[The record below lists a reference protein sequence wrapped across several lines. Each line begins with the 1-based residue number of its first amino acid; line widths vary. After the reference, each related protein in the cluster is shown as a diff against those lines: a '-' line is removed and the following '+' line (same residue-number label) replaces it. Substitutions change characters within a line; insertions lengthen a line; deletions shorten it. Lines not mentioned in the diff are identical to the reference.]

1 MDGLTRTERTEVAR
15 PLDDAPAYPPSDSF
29 GLQKAF
35 RVLKRRRRVVLAV
48 ALVVTLLGIA
58 YAALQPP
65 TYVARAELLIAPN
78 EPGSVA
84 APEQAPGSRPDS
96 SFVESQVEILRS
108 PALALQVV
116 DRMGL
121 ENDPKWA
128 GRGGENRMAAARAV
142 QDAVNV
148 ERRNGTYVVDVSIKA
163 RDPVQAAQMTN
174 TLVELYFSSRALA
187 RHQNAA
193 RTGDWIS
200 GRLAELRGE
209 VQAREADVEAY
220 RAEHG
225 LLTVEGSML
234 TEQQLRDAETTVVAA
249 RTDLAE
255 REARYRQLQSM
266 LRGGGSAETMAGALN
281 SEVMAQLRS
290 RQADIMRRQAEYSER
305 YGERHPA
312 MQAVQAERADIE
324 AQIQAEVARQAE
336 NLNNE
341 AAIARARVST
351 LQAHLSGV
359 RGQLVGNNA
368 QQVRLRELERNA
380 AAARSVYEAF
390 LQRYHEVAEGFA
402 GIGGDAQIVAAATPP
417 SSPSSRPLLTFAL
430 LAAALGAFAGA
441 LAAFLMEQFDTR
453 IHAAEDVEEKTGAG
467 MLTSIPLLNR
477 RDLATLPLIERH
489 PAGFVAAKPLSAF
502 AEAIRVLRLRI
513 LHAGWSQ
520 KVRVVAVTSSLPG
533 EGKSSTALCLARVCA
548 FSGQK
553 ALLIDCDL
561 RRRSLNHLLSIDPQ
575 VGIMQ
580 VLRNEA
586 PWSAAV
592 GVDEASGAHVLPAAG
607 DCYTAEDVFG
617 SDSMKTMLRNLSES
631 YDIIILDCAPVLAL
645 AEVRDVAALAD
656 GVVVVARRGRTDAMA
671 LQTALNELRAVRA
684 PVLGVALNGV
694 DVRSPGRSSY
704 ADPLYFSHAEAG
716 MYTL

>member
-1 MDGLTRTERTEVAR
+1 MDGLIRTDRTEVAR
-15 PLDDAPAYPPSDSF
+15 PLDEAISYPPADSF
-29 GLQKAF
+29 GMQRAV
-35 RVLKRRRRVVLAV
+35 RVLLRRRRLVAAV
-48 ALVVTLLGIA
+48 AVAITLLGIG
-58 YAALQPP
+58 YAVLQPP
-65 TYVARAELLIAPN
+65 VYEARAELLIAPN
-78 EPGSVA
+78 EPGGVTSSEEAQA
-84 APEQAPGSRPDS
+84 ARPDAI
-96 SFVESQVEILRS
+96 FVESQVEILRS
-108 PALALQVV
+108 PALALQLV

-121 ENDPKWA
+121 ENDPEWSN
-128 GRGGENRMAAARAV
+128 GQDNRMAAARAV
-142 QDAVNV
+142 QDAIGV
-148 ERRNGTYVVDVSIKA
+148 ERRNGTYVVDLSVKS
-163 RDPVQAAQMTN
+163 RDPVKAAQMAN

-200 GRLAELRGE
+200 GRLSELRNE
-209 VQAREADVEAY
+209 VQVREGEVEAY

-234 TEQQLRDAETTVVAA
+234 TEQQLREAESTVVAA

-255 REARYRQLQSM
+255 REARHGQVQS
-266 LRGGGSAETMAGALN
+266 LVRGGGSAETLAGSLN
-281 SEVMAQLRS
+281 SEVMVQLRS
-290 RQADIMRRQAEYSER
+290 RQADVMRRMAEYTER
-305 YGERHPA
+305 YGDLHPS
-312 MQAVQAERADIE
+312 MQSIRAERADIE
-324 AQIQAEVARQAE
+324 AQIAAEVQRQAQ
-336 NLNNE
+336 NLGNE
-341 AAIARARVST
+341 AAISRARVGT

-359 RGQLVGNNA
+359 RGRLVGNNA
-368 QQVRLRELERNA
+368 QQVRLRELERTA
-380 AAARSVYEAF
+380 AAARGVYEGF
-390 LQRYHEVAEGFA
+390 LQRYHQVAEGFA
-402 GIGGDAQIVAAATPP
+402 GLGGDAQVVAVATPP
-417 SSPSSRPLLTFAL
+417 SEPTSRPLLTFAL
-430 LAAALGAFAGA
+430 LAAALGALAGA
-441 LAAFLMEQFDTR
+441 LAAFLADQFDTR
-453 IHAAEDVEEKTGAG
+453 IHAAEDIEEKTGAD
-467 MLTSIPLLNR
+467 MLTSIPLLSK
-477 RDLATLPLIERH
+477 RDLTALPRIDRH

-513 LHAGWSQ
+513 LHAGWTQ
-520 KVRVVAVTSSLPG
+520 KVRVVAVTSALPG
-533 EGKSSTALCLARVCA
+533 EGKSSIALCLARVCA

-580 VLRNEA
+580 VLRNETQ
-586 PWSAAV
+586 WSAAV

-617 SDSMKTMLRNLSES
+617 SDAMKTMLRNLSET

-656 GVVVVARRGRTDAMA
+656 GVVVVARRGQTDAMA
-671 LQTALNELRAVRA
+671 LQTALHELKAVRA

-694 DVRSPGRSSY
+694 DARAPGRSSY

>member
-1 MDGLTRTERTEVAR
+1 MDGLTTRTEVAR
-15 PLDDAPAYPPSDSF
+15 PLEDATSYPPADSF
-29 GLQKAF
+29 GLQRAF
-35 RVLKRRRRVVLAV
+35 RVLRRRRNIVIAV
-48 ALVVTLLGIA
+48 AAIITLLGIG
-58 YAALQPP
+58 YAVLRPP
-65 TYVARAELLIAPN
+65 LYVAHAELLIAPN
-78 EPGSVA
+78 EPGGVA
-84 APEQAPGSRPDS
+84 SSEDSMARPDAN
-96 SFVESQVEILRS
+96 FVESQVEILRS
-108 PALALQVV
+108 PALALQLV

-121 ENDPKWA
+121 ENDREWSSGGDN
-128 GRGGENRMAAARAV
+128 GRQAAARAV
-142 QDAVNV
+142 QAATEV
-148 ERRNGTYVVDVSIKA
+148 ERRNGTYVVDLAVKS
-163 RDPVQAAQMTN
+163 RDPVKAAQMAN

-200 GRLAELRGE
+200 GRLAELRNE
-209 VQAREADVEAY
+209 VQLREGEVEAY
-220 RAEHG
+220 RAERG
-225 LLTVEGSML
+225 LLTIEGSNL
-234 TEQQLRDAETTVVAA
+234 SEQQMRDAEATVVAA

-255 REARYRQLQSM
+255 REARYRQVQS
-266 LRGGGSAETMAGALN
+266 LVNGGGSADTLAGALN
-281 SEVMAQLRS
+281 SEVMVQLRA
-290 RQADIMRRQAEYSER
+290 RQADVMRRLAEYSER
-305 YGERHPA
+305 YGDRHPA
-312 MQAVQAERADIE
+312 MQAVRAERADIE
-324 AQIQAEVARQAE
+324 AQIQAEVGRQAQ
-336 NLNNE
+336 NLSNE
-341 AAIARARVST
+341 AAIARTRVGT

-359 RGQLVGNNA
+359 RNQLVGNNA
-368 QQVRLRELERNA
+368 EHVRLRELERNA

-402 GIGGDAQIVAAATPP
+402 GLGGDAQVVAAATPP
-417 SSPSSRPLLTFAL
+417 GNPASRPLLTFAL
-430 LAAALGAFAGA
+430 LAAALGAFAGI
-441 LAAFLMEQFDTR
+441 LTAFLIDQFDTR
-453 IHAAEDVEEKTGAG
+453 IHAAEDVEEKAGAE
-467 MLTSIPLLNR
+467 MLTSIPLLSR
-477 RDLATLPLIERH
+477 RDLTALPRIDRH

-520 KVRVVAVTSSLPG
+520 KVRVVAVTSALPG

-553 ALLIDCDL
+553 SLLIDCDL

-580 VLRNEA
+580 VLRGET
-586 PWSAAV
+586 PWASAV

-617 SDSMKTMLRNLSES
+617 SDSMKTMLRNLAET

-645 AEVRDVAALAD
+645 AEVRDVAAMAD
-656 GVVVVARRGRTDAMA
+656 GVVVVARRGQTDALA
-671 LQTALNELRAVRA
+671 LQTALSELRAVRA

-694 DVRSPGRSSY
+694 NVRAPGRSSY

>member
-1 MDGLTRTERTEVAR
+1 MDGVTRNQVAR
-15 PLDDAPAYPPSDSF
+15 PLDETPNYPPSDTF
-29 GLQKAF
+29 GLQRAF
-35 RVLKRRRRVVLAV
+35 RILLRRKRLVAAV
-48 ALVVTLLGIA
+48 AAVVMVLGVG
-58 YAALQPP
+58 YAILQPP
-65 TYVARAELLIAPN
+65 VYVARAELLIAPN

-84 APEQAPGSRPDS
+84 QPADSAPATRPDN

-108 PALALQVV
+108 PALALQLV
-116 DRMGL
+116 DRLGL
-121 ENDPKWA
+121 ENDPEWA
-128 GRGGENRMAAARAV
+128 GGGQNRMAAAQAV
-142 QDAVNV
+142 QEAISVS
-148 ERRNGTYVVDVSIKA
+148 RRNGTYVVDLAVEA
-163 RDPVQAAQMTN
+163 RDPVKAAQMAN
-174 TLVELYFSSRALA
+174 TLVELYFASRALA

-193 RTGDWIS
+193 RTGDWIG
-200 GRLAELRGE
+200 GRLAELRSE
-209 VQAREADVEAY
+209 VQMREAEVETY
-220 RAEHG
+220 RAQHG

-234 TEQQLRDAETTVVAA
+234 TEQQVRDAESTVVAA

-255 REARYRQLQSM
+255 REARYRQVQSM
-266 LRGGGSAETMAGALN
+266 LRQGGSAETMAGALN
-281 SEVMAQLRS
+281 SEVMVQLRA
-290 RQADIMRRQAEYSER
+290 RQADVMRRMAEYSER
-305 YGERHPA
+305 YGDRHPSMVA
-312 MQAVQAERADIE
+312 IRAERTDLE
-324 AQIQAEVARQAE
+324 AQIEAEVARQAE

-341 AAIARARVST
+341 ADIARARIGT
-351 LQAHLSGV
+351 LQSHLSGV

-368 QQVRLRELERNA
+368 EQVRLRELERTA
-380 AAARSVYEAF
+380 AAARGVYEAF

-402 GIGGDAQIVAAATPP
+402 GMGGDAQIVAAATPP
-417 SSPSSRPLLTFAL
+417 SAPASRPLLTFAL

-441 LAAFLMEQFDTR
+441 LAAFLAEQFDTR
-453 IHAAEDVEEKTGAG
+453 IHSAEDVESKAGAD
-467 MLTSIPLLNR
+467 MLTSIPLLSP
-477 RDLATLPLIERH
+477 RDLAMLPEIERH

-502 AEAIRVLRLRI
+502 AEAIRVLRMRI

-520 KVRVVAVTSSLPG
+520 KVRVVAVTSPLPG

-553 ALLIDCDL
+553 VLLIDCDL

-586 PWSAAV
+586 PWAAAV

-617 SDSMKTMLRNLSES
+617 SDSMKTMLRSLSES
-631 YDIIILDCAPVLAL
+631 YDLVILDCAPVLAL

-656 GVVVVARRGRTDAMA
+656 GVVMVARRGRTDAMA
-671 LQTALNELRAVRA
+671 LQTALNELKAVRA

-694 DVRSPGRSSY
+694 DMRSPGRSSY